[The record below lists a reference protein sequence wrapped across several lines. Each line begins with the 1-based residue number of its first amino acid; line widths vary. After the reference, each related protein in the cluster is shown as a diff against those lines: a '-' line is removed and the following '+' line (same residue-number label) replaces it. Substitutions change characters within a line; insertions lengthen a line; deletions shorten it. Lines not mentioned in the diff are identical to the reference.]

1 MFKLGG
7 LSTIE
12 KGLIVQYILFWVG
25 KPERKDCLVWLGIDG
40 MKVIKMNPKRV
51 REHCKLKVSENSAA
65 DNI

>member
-7 LSTIE
+7 LSIIE
-12 KGLIVQYILFWVG
+12 KGLIVHYILFWVG
-25 KPERKDCLVWLGIDG
+25 KPKRKDCLLWLGIDG

-51 REHCKLKVSENSAA
+51 RVRCKLKVSENNAA